1 MIINEDYFKDLE
13 ITDEDIIEDNNL
25 DVEEPKHEL
34 TLDEFYE
41 LPDQYNQVI
50 IFRIEVDDDNDATF
64 IQTTLIP
71 KLFKRLDSI
80 FELYG
85 IEHS

>member
-1 MIINEDYFKDLE
+1 MILNEDYFKDLE
-13 ITDEDIIEDNNL
+13 IEDEDIIEDDIN
-25 DVEEPKHEL
+25 DVGEPKHEL